1 MRLCL
6 AMVTADGGERCFPI
20 QPGRTTLGRD
30 ARCSLRLSLP
40 QVAPKHCELITDD
53 GLLRLRDLESE
64 GGTFHNGA
72 RVREAILAPED
83 RFTIGPVTFVVRVDV
98 GGFSPS
104 GSSMAEV
111 KPDRTGRRVGK
122 G

>member
-6 AMVTADGGERCFPI
+6 AMETADGGERRFPI
-20 QPGRTTLGRD
+20 LPGRTILGRD

-40 QVAPKHCELITDD
+40 QVAPKHCELVIDD

-83 RFTIGPVTFVVRVDV
+83 RLTIGPVTFIVRLDV
-98 GGFSPS
+98 GGPGAP

-111 KPDRTGRRVGK
+111 KPDRAGRKVGK